1 MINCLVRSIVN
12 LREYNDG
19 GKHFFGEPSPI
30 CHHEN
35 SITNLKNVVLVLVN
49 NEDIVPFGR
58 IRFSAESLMNKYEKL
73 C

>member
-1 MINCLVRSIVN
+1 MEGSIF
-12 LREYNDG
+12 
-19 GKHFFGEPSPI
+19 GKPSPI
-30 CHHEN
+30 CQHEN

-58 IRFSAESLMNKYEKL
+58 ICFSAESLMNKYEKL